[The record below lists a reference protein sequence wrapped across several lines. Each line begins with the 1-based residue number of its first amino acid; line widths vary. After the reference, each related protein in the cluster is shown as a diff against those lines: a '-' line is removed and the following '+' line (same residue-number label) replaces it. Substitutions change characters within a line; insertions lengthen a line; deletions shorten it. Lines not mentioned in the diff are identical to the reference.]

1 MTLAFPTLTA
11 TVAPPPST
19 LWSPNLTAPF
29 PTNAPWQNFVLG
41 DGGMPEVVPPYVVRS
56 SQGGVAASYPS
67 QTVATAFI
75 IQSFVASF
83 VLSALEGLSTH
94 QVTAYDDVS
103 VTLAYS
109 TTTTVAAAAA
119 TRPVL
124 LVPLVRGSPYL
135 TFLFRDAGATPVLS
149 ADQGIAS
156 VEATAG
162 GTKHRVTLANG
173 QTWLIYSSAPVA
185 FTQDNATLTAAARF
199 TGTLR
204 AALLPGN
211 AAAAEE
217 AILDAHAMAVVVG
230 GAVEVSAFRLKYRWA
245 VAPWGEQT
253 TAAAVAPLMLTLPMH
268 RRMSL
273 RVYDSTPTAAG
284 VPFPA
289 SPPAAPPSAAA
300 PSAAPPSS
308 AFPSLPADPCAS
320 APSPLSA
327 EAMAAGGVWAAISSV
342 DPARRVSAA
351 APPPAAAATAGPV
364 PPAQTLVYRT
374 LDGLAVGAAGGSWE
388 VKAPAVHT
396 AWHTRWLSTDPDLT
410 AALRTAVRNDSAALA
425 PILDTSTYTFGKV
438 AARAAR
444 LALIAEQLGE
454 AEAQDRAV
462 GVVRDALSAWFNGSV
477 AGNALLYDPSWGGVV
492 SANGAADSGA
502 DFGMGC
508 YNDHHFH
515 FGYWLYAAAVV
526 ARNDQA
532 WAVAHRHHLLNLVSD
547 IMSPRATS
555 AFPKLRHFDLYS
567 LHSWASG
574 LFEFADGRN
583 QESFSE
589 GVNAYYSASLL
600 GLAFGDLH
608 MANLAATLASVES
621 LAAQTLIQVDMRR
634 WDPILSTDVSAAV
647 AGAPAAGSASAPS
660 SAAAAPKSASVPL
673 SSAALAA
680 AATSGFP
687 NYDETFANA
696 NRLVGMVWANKR
708 DAGLWFAA
716 ADQIDK
722 RVGIQV
728 LPITPYLLFL
738 FPDREF
744 NAKVTEW
751 ALPLV
756 QTDGVTDQWKAFTWA
771 VQATH
776 DPQAAR
782 KNIEAL
788 SVYDEGN
795 SQSNMLWWLAV
806 NSP

>member
-1 MTLAFPTLTA
+1 
-11 TVAPPPST
+11 
-19 LWSPNLTAPF
+19 
-29 PTNAPWQNFVLG
+29 
-41 DGGMPEVVPPYVVRS
+41 
-56 SQGGVAASYPS
+56 
-67 QTVATAFI
+67 
-75 IQSFVASF
+75 
-83 VLSALEGLSTH
+83 
-94 QVTAYDDVS
+94 
-103 VTLAYS
+103 
-109 TTTTVAAAAA
+109 
-119 TRPVL
+119 
-124 LVPLVRGSPYL
+124 
-135 TFLFRDAGATPVLS
+135 
-149 ADQGIAS
+149 
-156 VEATAG
+156 
-162 GTKHRVTLANG
+162 
-173 QTWLIYSSAPVA
+173 
-185 FTQDNATLTAAARF
+185 
-199 TGTLR
+199 
-204 AALLPGN
+204 
-211 AAAAEE
+211 
-217 AILDAHAMAVVVG
+217 
-230 GAVEVSAFRLKYRWA
+230 
-245 VAPWGEQT
+245 
-253 TAAAVAPLMLTLPMH
+253 
-268 RRMSL
+268 
-273 RVYDSTPTAAG
+273 
-284 VPFPA
+284 
-289 SPPAAPPSAAA
+289 
-300 PSAAPPSS
+300 
-308 AFPSLPADPCAS
+308 
-320 APSPLSA
+320 
-327 EAMAAGGVWAAISSV
+327 MAAGGVWAAISSV

-634 WDPILSTDVSAAV
+634 WDPILST
-647 AGAPAAGSASAPS
+647 
-660 SAAAAPKSASVPL
+660 
-673 SSAALAA
+673 
-680 AATSGFP
+680 SGFP